1 MPSYETVRIQIS
13 KLDGYDQV
21 ITRKEIKELPNIL
34 WDDENIHHVIS
45 GTYNHGQGLL
55 IATEIR
61 LLFVDKGMLG
71 KLKVEDFPLD
81 KISSIQYE
89 TGMMFGKITIFTS
102 SNKAAIEQVEKNSA
116 RAFAEMCRRMISK
129 QERNDTRHNP
139 ENEQGGVSENASIS
153 ELERLAKLYSDG
165 VLTDEEFSKAK
176 QKLIG

>member
-1 MPSYETVRIQIS
+1 MPSYEVVCKQIS
-13 KLDGYDQV
+13 NLDGYNQLV
-21 ITRKEIKELPNIL
+21 ARKEIKELPNIL

-45 GTYNHGQGLL
+45 GIYNNGQGLL
-55 IATEIR
+55 IATGIR

-116 RAFAEMCRRMISK
+116 RAFAEMCRRMISN
-129 QERNDTRHNP
+129 QEEINDLFGQGSKD
-139 ENEQGGVSENASIS
+139 ENVGKNYEIS

-165 VLTDEEFSKAK
+165 ALTDEEFSKAK